1 MKPEDAT
8 HQSVR
13 DYITAKQAGD
23 TDTTSRIVREVG
35 ERFDT
40 RTTDGTEIA
49 ELGEAAW
56 TTELGNQN

>member
-1 MKPEDAT
+1 MKREEAT

-13 DYITAKQAGD
+13 DYITAKEAGD
-23 TDTTSRIVREVG
+23 SETTSRIIREVG
-35 ERFDT
+35 ERFST

-56 TTELGNQN
+56 TTELGSQN